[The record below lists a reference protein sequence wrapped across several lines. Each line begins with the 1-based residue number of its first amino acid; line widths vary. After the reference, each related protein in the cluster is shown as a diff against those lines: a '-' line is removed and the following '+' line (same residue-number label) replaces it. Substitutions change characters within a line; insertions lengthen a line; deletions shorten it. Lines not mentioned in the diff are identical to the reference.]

1 MKDFK
6 KSVVYQIYPKSFND
20 TNGDGL
26 GDLKGITVKLDY
38 LKTLGVDYIWLT
50 PFYISPQKD
59 NGYDVADYCN
69 IDPLFG
75 TMGDFEN
82 LVREA
87 NKRGI
92 DVMLDMVFNHTSTEH
107 KWFKNA
113 LSGDKNIKIIIYSKN
128 LKMNSSLPIGNLNL
142 EVPLGN
148 MLKNLMNIIYIYLI
162 LPKQTLTGK
171 MKKLEKKFLIL

>member
-1 MKDFK
+1 M
-6 KSVVYQIYPKSFND
+6 
-20 TNGDGL
+20 

-38 LKTLGVDYIWLT
+38 LKTLGIDYIWLT
-50 PFYISPQKD
+50 PFYISPQRD

-75 TMGDFEN
+75 TMEDFEN

-128 LKMNSSLPIGNLNL
+128 LKINSSLLTGNLNL

-148 MLKNLMNIIYIYLI
+148 MLKSLMNITYIYLM
-162 LPKQTLTGK
+162 LLKQTLTGK
-171 MKKLEKKFLIL
+171 MKKLEQKFLIL

>member
-1 MKDFK
+1 M
-6 KSVVYQIYPKSFND
+6 VNSF
-20 TNGDGL
+20 L
-26 GDLKGITVKLDY
+26 Y
-38 LKTLGVDYIWLT
+38 L
-50 PFYISPQKD
+50 PSRD

-75 TMGDFEN
+75 TMEDFEN

-113 LSGDKNIKIIIYSKN
+113 LSGDKKYKNYYIFKEPKNKQLPTNWKSKFGGPAWEYVKELDEYYLHLFDATQADLNWENEEVRTEVFDIVNFWIKK
-128 LKMNSSLPIGNLNL
+128 
-142 EVPLGN
+142 V
-148 MLKNLMNIIYIYLI
+148 
-162 LPKQTLTGK
+162 
-171 MKKLEKKFLIL
+171 